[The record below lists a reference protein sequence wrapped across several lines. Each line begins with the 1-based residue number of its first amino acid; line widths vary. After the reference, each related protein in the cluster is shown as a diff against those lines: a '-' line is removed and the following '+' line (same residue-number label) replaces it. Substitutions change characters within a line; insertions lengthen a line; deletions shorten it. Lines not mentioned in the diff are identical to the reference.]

1 MKKTI
6 KYYTLATLNSYA
18 ILFFSQNKV
27 FGVLLLIVS
36 FFSPVAGIAGLV
48 SVLSSL
54 ILLTTLGFCRE
65 EIKAGLF
72 SFNALLLGIGFGTFF
87 NLNAA
92 FWLWLFTAILLC
104 VVISVNLH
112 TLLSKYALPTLSI
125 PFVFTFW
132 IALIAVNGYAGMGLM
147 QKSSYVIFELTTRN
161 TQFIDGA
168 DYFLSAHGLKYLSLF
183 FRSVSAVLFQDN
195 VLAGLLISV
204 GFFIHSRIGFS
215 LLVIGFVCACMLNHI
230 IGIYPE
236 GISNYHLGANF
247 MMVSCA
253 IGGFFL
259 VPSWRSYAWAIAT
272 VPFTFLLVN
281 GISRFLGIYNLPVF
295 SLPFCIATIGLL
307 YFFMLRKS
315 TGTLTLTSFQN
326 YAPEVNLYQ
335 HHNGQ
340 ERLKEFRYINLTLPF
355 MGTWDVSQGYG
366 GEITHRGEWNQALDF
381 LLKDLDGK
389 TYSDEGIKPENYY
402 CFAKPVLAVA
412 DGYVEEVITH
422 VEDNAIGQVNLKE
435 NWGNTIIIKH
445 SDGLYSKVSHLKKN
459 SAKVK
464 TGDYVHQGDIIG
476 LCGNSGRSPEPHIH
490 FQLQATP
497 YVGSKTLAYPFAYF
511 VCVDT
516 NQLQSFTI
524 PKENQRIQMPEIN
537 PYLKNAFHFLP
548 GYIAEIS
555 DGESKRET
563 WEVRTDEFN
572 STYFYC
578 HENQSIAY
586 FVNNG
591 TVFYFTRFY
600 GSKKSFLFKFY
611 KAAYKIV
618 FSGHSVEDVY
628 AIDGGD
634 FKPGLWLQDLL
645 SPFYIFTKNR
655 YHNQIKGIN
664 NGAKIYMESSVS
676 IFNRQKTSLQAEI
689 NITDSGITGFD
700 ILSDKLSF
708 TWQSVLT

>member
-1 MKKTI
+1 LKRLIT
-6 KYYTLATLNSYA
+6 YYTLATLNSYA
-18 ILFFSQNKV
+18 ILFFSQNKI
-27 FGVLLLIVS
+27 FGVLLLLVS
-36 FFSPVAGIAGLV
+36 FFNPLAGLAGLI

-54 ILLTTLGFCRE
+54 ILLSILGYGRE
-65 EIKAGLF
+65 EIKTGLF
-72 SFNALLLGIGFGTFF
+72 SFNSLLLGIGFGTFF
-87 NLNAA
+87 GLNAA
-92 FWLWLFTAILLC
+92 FCLWLFTAVLLC

-112 TLLSKYALPTLSI
+112 ALLSRYALPTLSI
-125 PFVFTFW
+125 PFVITFW
-132 IALIAVNGYAGMGLM
+132 ITLIAVNGYSGMGLL
-147 QKSSYVIFELTTRN
+147 QKNSYVIFELTTKKA
-161 TQFIDGA
+161 QFIDSA
-168 DYFLSAHGLKYLSLF
+168 DGFLSLHGLSYLSLF
-183 FRSVSAVLFQDN
+183 FRSVSAVLFQDS
-195 VLAGLLISV
+195 VVAGLFISI

-215 LLVIGFVCACMLNHI
+215 LLAIGFACACLLNHI

-236 GISNYHLGANF
+236 GISYYHLGANF

-259 VPSWRSYAWAIAT
+259 IPSWRSYLWALVTI
-272 VPFTFLLVN
+272 PFTILLVN

-295 SLPFCIATIGLL
+295 SLPFSLATIGLL
-307 YFFMLRKS
+307 YFFILRK
-315 TGTLTLTSFQN
+315 TANKLTLTAFQN

-340 ERLKEFRYINLTLPF
+340 ERLKEFNYINLALPF
-355 MGTWDVSQGYG
+355 MGTWAVSQGYG
-366 GEITHRGEWNQALDF
+366 GTITHRGEWNQALDF

-412 DGYVEEVITH
+412 DGYVEEVISH
-422 VEDNAIGQVNLKE
+422 VDDNAIGQVNLKE

-445 SDGLYSKVSHLKKN
+445 SNGLYSKVSHLKKN

-464 TGDYVHQGDIIG
+464 TGDYVHQSDIIG

-511 VCVDT
+511 VSADT
-516 NQLQSFTI
+516 NQLQSFSI
-524 PKENQRIQMPEIN
+524 PKENQCIQMPEIN

-555 DGESKRET
+555 DGEGKRET

-578 HENQSIAY
+578 LENQSIAY

-600 GSKKSFLFKFY
+600 GSKHSFLYRFY
-611 KAAYKIV
+611 QSAYKII
-618 FSGHSVEDVY
+618 FSGHFSDDVY
-628 AIDGGD
+628 ALGGGD
-634 FKPGLWLQDLL
+634 FKPGLWLQDLI
-645 SPFYIFTKNR
+645 SPFYIFTKNTYR
-655 YHNQIKGIN
+655 NQIKEVN
-664 NGAKIYMESSVS
+664 NGATICSETSIS
-676 IFNRQKTSLQAEI
+676 IFNRQKIQSLSEI
-689 NITDSGITGFD
+689 NISDSGITGFN
-700 ILSDKLSF
+700 ILSDKINF
-708 TWQSVLT
+708 KWQSVLT